1 MPLQLL
7 QVTRDRI
14 MIHLDEQYPGYG
26 LAKHKGYI
34 TTAHIQA
41 IAKLGVL
48 DIHRK
53 SYANIARALAE
64 NVD

>member
-1 MPLQLL
+1 
-7 QVTRDRI
+7 
-14 MIHLDEQYPGYG
+14 LDEQYPGYG

-34 TTAHIQA
+34 TTAHTQA

-53 SYANIARALAE
+53 SYANIVRALAE